1 MILGKFS
8 MGIGDRFTMQAEAQL
23 SAIQKA
29 GDKGIDIIPVWNKS
43 NREHLTIHSE
53 PEESRQAADEAVK
66 NLGWEKPY
74 FIDADHINLS
84 NVDRFI
90 DHCDF
95 FTIDVADY
103 IGKPSSSDEKER
115 FVLNNN
121 RFSGELTIRGIDD
134 VFIVTEELLGN
145 IADKFLFAI
154 KQAGIIYRLIESKKG
169 KDKFV
174 AEISMDEVE
183 QAQTP
188 LELFFILSAIAD
200 EGIPAQTIAPKFT
213 GRFNKG
219 VDYVGDVKQFE
230 TEFEQDV
237 LVIDQA
243 IKTFGLPANLKLSVH
258 SGSDKFSI
266 YPAIKRVAQ
275 KYDKGFH
282 LKTAGTTWL
291 EEAIGLSLAGDDA
304 LQMIKDIYKGA
315 LERFDELCGPYSTVI
330 DIDKQ
335 KLPSAEEVWQWD
347 AQTMAQTLRHD
358 QENVLYNLHMRQLMH
373 VSYKLAAEWGNI
385 YINQLAENKQLVA
398 GQVFE
403 NIYERHLKRL
413 FDIS

>member
-8 MGIGDRFTMQAEAQL
+8 MGIGDRFTMQAQAQL
-23 SAIQKA
+23 RAIQKA
-29 GDKGIDIIPVWNKS
+29 GERGVEIIPVWNKS

-53 PEESRQAADEAVK
+53 PSESRQAADEAV
-66 NLGWEKPY
+66 NTLGWNKSY
-74 FIDADHINLS
+74 FLDADHINLG
-84 NVDRFI
+84 NVEKFI

-103 IGKPSSSDEKER
+103 IDKPSASDERER
-115 FVLNNN
+115 FVKRNHH
-121 RFSGELTIRGIDD
+121 FIGELTIPGIDD
-134 VFIVTEELLGN
+134 LFIVSEEMLVN
-145 IADKFLFAI
+145 IADKFLFAV
-154 KQAGIIYRLIESKKG
+154 KQAGIIYRHLESRKG
-169 KDKFV
+169 KDRFV

-188 LELFFILSAIAD
+188 LELFFILSAVAD

-219 VDYVGDVKQFE
+219 VDYVGDVAQFE
-230 TEFEQDV
+230 REYEQDV

-243 IKTFGLPANLKLSVH
+243 IKAFGLPANLKLSIH

-266 YPAIKRVAQ
+266 YPSIKKISQ

-291 EEAIGLSLAGDDA
+291 EEAIGLSLAGGEA
-304 LQMIKDIYKGA
+304 LQLVKDIYKGG

-335 KLPSAEEVWQWD
+335 KLPSVDEVQQWD
-347 AQTMAQTLRHD
+347 ADTMAQALRHD
-358 QENVLYNLHMRQLMH
+358 QQNVLYNLHMRQLMH

-385 YINQLAENKQLVA
+385 YISLLGAHRELV
-398 GQVFE
+398 GEQVFE
-403 NIYERHLKRL
+403 NIYDRHIKRL
-413 FDIS
+413 FDIT